1 MKQGDTQ
8 SSIAFYLMSF
18 TDWTRIFILVQIIIY
33 FHLVSVL
40 LHFVLYYFLKYHL
53 VVHVV
58 ITLKL
63 VIVHNRYYGNQYK
76 RHLAV
81 LTLETGSSVSD
92 GLSVE

>member
-18 TDWTRIFILVQIIIY
+18 IDWTRIFILVQIIIY

-63 VIVHNRYYGNQYK
+63 VIVLLKLINN
-76 RHLAV
+76 
-81 LTLETGSSVSD
+81 S
-92 GLSVE
+92 

>member
-1 MKQGDTQ
+1 M
-8 SSIAFYLMSF
+8 
-18 TDWTRIFILVQIIIY
+18 LVQIIIY

-40 LHFVLYYFLKYHL
+40 LHFVLYYFLKYQL

-58 ITLKL
+58 VTLKL

-76 RHLAV
+76 RHPSRPMAV
-81 LTLETGSSVSD
+81 LTLETRSSVSD

>member
-1 MKQGDTQ
+1 M
-8 SSIAFYLMSF
+8 
-18 TDWTRIFILVQIIIY
+18 
-33 FHLVSVL
+33 
-40 LHFVLYYFLKYHL
+40 
-53 VVHVV
+53 HVV

-92 GLSVE
+92 GLSIA

>member
-1 MKQGDTQ
+1 MLQKMDSTGKQVAELLREFN
-8 SSIAFYLMSF
+8 SRSKA
-18 TDWTRIFILVQIIIY
+18 
-33 FHLVSVL
+33 VL
-40 LHFVLYYFLKYHL
+40 LHSVLYYFLKYHL